1 MLPITEKQLANL
13 WERRAARSADLHTD
27 KGARVR
33 VLYPGRPGVTAG
45 PDFRDALLLVEGQGL
60 VHGDVEVHLRQRD
73 WRAHRHQHDPNYNG
87 VALHVALEPDA
98 APAVTHSGV
107 APPVVGLRSLLDIA
121 GDESADGEAAQ
132 RLWRMLSQ
140 YGYQRP
146 NSADQMAA
154 LLNRAGDERF
164 LSRSILVRN
173 SLETESPDQILW
185 EAILRALGYRH
196 NQHAMVEL
204 AGAVPIG
211 KLTHAVRDI
220 PAGERIEALRG
231 WLMIWAGLNAGAGR
245 PVWWPPS
252 GLGAPLD
259 KNQWRLFRVRPANHP
274 ARRLAGA
281 AALVDRYSVTG
292 LVAGLWRAASSGDA
306 FPNDRVPGGER
317 YGGRK
322 DCAHWRRQGARH
334 RGERS
339 VAVAPRLALGFGR
352 RCRGT
357 RHAESVSWLQ
367 SAWRERDYTATGVV
381 IARTL
386 LGTGGENRPTTAGFY
401 SLATFAGRRSAP
413 PITLGNYTP
422 NYTNLLWPD
431 AVRSLRSLGQGR
443 SGAAVTGC
451 PQVRGHRRHLSLIF
465 WQLLRSVA
473 ACRTNWQACRPIQHR
488 SPQQLLQNCFPST
501 SSRGKRRPR
510 SAYRGGRLHP
520 PRMD

>member
-98 APAVTHSGV
+98 VPAVTHSGV
-107 APPVVGLRSLLDIA
+107 SPPVVGLRSLLDITA
-121 GDESADGEAAQ
+121 ADDESSNGEAAE

-146 NSADQMAA
+146 NSADRMAA

-173 SLETESPDQILW
+173 SLETEPPGQLLW

-220 PAGERIEALRG
+220 PAGERIEALRS
-231 WLMIWAGLNAGAGR
+231 WLMIWAGLNPGTSR

-259 KNQWRLFRVRPANHP
+259 KKQWRLFRVRPANHP
-274 ARRLAGA
+274 ARRLTGA

-292 LVAGLWRAASSGDA
+292 LVAGLWRAASSGA
-306 FPNDRVPGGER
+306 PSRMTESLAVNGREGEKTAPI
-317 YGGRK
+317 GAGR
-322 DCAHWRRQGARH
+322 ARDI
-334 RGERS
+334 
-339 VAVAPRLALGFGR
+339 AVNAVLPLLHGWRLASGDVAGAHAMLSLY
-352 RCRGT
+352 RG
-357 RHAESVSWLQ
+357 
-367 SAWRERDYTATGVV
+367 YG
-381 IARTL
+381 L
-386 LGTGGENRPTTAGFY
+386 LGENEITRQLASLLQEPRWGRVAKTARQQQGYIHLQRLLAGEARP
-401 SLATFAGRRSAP
+401 
-413 PITLGNYTP
+413 
-422 NYTNLLWPD
+422 
-431 AVRSLRSLGQGR
+431 
-443 SGAAVTGC
+443 
-451 PQVRGHRRHLSLIF
+451 
-465 WQLLRSVA
+465 QLL
-473 ACRTNWQACRPIQHR
+473 
-488 SPQQLLQNCFPST
+488 
-501 SSRGKRRPR
+501 
-510 SAYRGGRLHP
+510 
-520 PRMD
+520 